1 MHFLWKNLVRSGSV
15 VTPYLRRCFS
25 ENLPVLTLYTKEQC
39 SLCDDAKEVLQKFS
53 KKFVLEEVDIT
64 APGNEEW
71 KQLYQYDIPVFH
83 FNGKYLMRHRV
94 DEKLFQK
101 KLEEKSII

>member
-1 MHFLWKNLVRSGSV
+1 MHSLWKNMVRPGSMV
-15 VTPYLRRCFS
+15 VPYFRRRFS
-25 ENLPVLTLYTKEQC
+25 DNLPVLTLYTKEQC

-53 KKFVLEEVDIT
+53 NKFVLKEVDIT

-71 KQLYQYDIPVFH
+71 KRLYQYDIPVFH

-94 DEKLFQK
+94 DEDLFHK